1 VDIFGND
8 VPDFERDIP
17 EIDGPESWP
26 ASIEIDAIHY
36 EISDPREAAR
46 LEALAREAEIDRH
59 DAPTPGEAKWITLM
73 WSGSL
78 PPAAT
83 PTDDELGQLAAFGC
97 I

>member
-1 VDIFGND
+1 MMTRAELREAREDI
-8 VPDFERDIP
+8 RD
-17 EIDGPESWP
+17 EIE
-26 ASIEIDAIHY
+26 EIDAIHY